1 MEQKSLID
9 TKANFVHFF
18 LEHPIDEVYVVGVR
32 LLTSCQND
40 TDILYHSEIDGF
52 IY

>member
-1 MEQKSLID
+1 MKAQYNGTFIRRNRMEQKSLID

-32 LLTSCQND
+32 L
-40 TDILYHSEIDGF
+40 
-52 IY
+52 